1 MTKSVDHIAEQLFKV
16 LTGTGVGGSSNKL
29 VLFTDDGKKTTNPTE
44 ARRFYLKNIQ
54 MMVNYVVDETTNEIV
69 VNLSKDTDIKG
80 VKSLLS
86 SIRNL
91 ANRHIIEYTVKT
103 FGKSIEPRD
112 FAYMAKNKVQESS
125 QLNARQ
131 LTVLTDI
138 VNKYIM
144 APGSETR
151 RAFYALKKQGLI
163 EPFVKDGKVRKGYIA
178 TDAGKDLVT
187 THSKVQE
194 GVAGTVSKSKIGWF
208 ATNLNGKL
216 KSFRNEEQARSFAST
231 GKSRETRDKE
241 AMVKNESAYT
251 NAPAEMKV
259 SYDYS
264 DDFYMLRLYVNGELV
279 GEDDG
284 YPGMNGTLTAPIEEL
299 AAKHGVDIEE
309 LVLVATDDN
318 LQPEGEIGKL
328 VNGKI
333 SWNVKEESTYDA
345 AMNEVERINELTPKQ
360 KAMKQGAITSPNAG
374 ISAKFGLM
382 GEPMT
387 SQKLKKQGPKN
398 PDHDRAEKLI
408 KNGPRGTATAY
419 DKGVKQRYAQKWGK
433 NTNTPL
439 SQVKR
444 DRFDL
449 EDRMDQKH
457 GYKSRKMRGPINKL
471 PEGVNEGFSG
481 WTGSARKSVNQLESA
496 RIIVKHKRTV
506 DEEKRGARTRQIES
520 IFIENAE
527 GERFKFPSTN
537 ITAAK
542 AMARHVQEGG
552 APFDDF
558 GQHIYGIMEELNQL
572 KTFSRKNKRNDFFE
586 DAQIGEEIT
595 AHIGNLRGSLKSMST
610 PRGYKAQ
617 MEGFTKENED
627 VSQERIDELKDAT
640 TMSYFDESIADSL
653 PYVARVIETLR
664 ARQANESRIVE
675 FARQV
680 MNNKGGFALA
690 EACDDDDPEGPAARN
705 YKDKISEVAAW
716 AAYLAP
722 KVQNEALSNSLA
734 QLEENLSAV
743 GSKHVNM
750 AMSAINVVKQQGTVA
765 EAKDT
770 GEEKIDVEESEL
782 SKIAESLAKY
792 DVRKLFGV

>member
-1 MTKSVDHIAEQLFKV
+1 MVNSVEHISEQLFQV
-16 LTGTGVGGSSNKL
+16 ISGSGHQI
-29 VLFTDDGKKTTNPTE
+29 VLFTDEGKKTTDPTE
-44 ARRFYLKNIQ
+44 ARRFYAKDIQ

-69 VNLSKDTDIKG
+69 VNLSKDTDIKT
-80 VKSLLS
+80 VKEMLS

-91 ANRHIIEYTVKT
+91 ANRYIIEYTVKT

-112 FAYMAKNKVQESS
+112 FAYMAKNKVQES
-125 QLNARQ
+125 
-131 LTVLTDI
+131 T
-138 VNKYIM
+138 
-144 APGSETR
+144 
-151 RAFYALKKQGLI
+151 
-163 EPFVKDGKVRKGYIA
+163 
-178 TDAGKDLVT
+178 
-187 THSKVQE
+187 
-194 GVAGTVSKSKIGWF
+194 
-208 ATNLNGKL
+208 
-216 KSFRNEEQARSFAST
+216 
-231 GKSRETRDKE
+231 
-241 AMVKNESAYT
+241 YT

-264 DDFYMLRLYVNGELV
+264 DDFYMLELYVNGKLV
-279 GEDDG
+279 GKDDG

-299 AAKHGVDIEE
+299 ASKHGVDTEE

-318 LQPEGEIGKL
+318 LEPDGRTGTL
-328 VNGKI
+328 RNGKI
-333 SWNVKEESTYDA
+333 SWSVNEGFTASEKKRRHDNAQRKLATLSKERKAAKASGKAWKANDKKEQEYYRLKDVVDESVTESAYDA

-360 KAMKQGAITSPNAG
+360 KAMKQGAITTDYDATGTGSGRYAAQTVKKAPTPSGIRKLAKANMTPSQQRALAMLGKTKKKGAEADEIDQAFRAGSDQADWTANRRRSKEADPSTQRLKKGYPWIPDAEKKYGDRSDKTRGPAGKLPGGNAG
-374 ISAKFGLM
+374 GKYEFTKGERVEFG
-382 GEPMT
+382 GSFYKIIGRHKGDWVIQGRNGGVHHVSST
-387 SQKLKKQGPKN
+387 DLK
-398 PDHDRAEKLI
+398 
-408 KNGPRGTATAY
+408 
-419 DKGVKQRYAQKWGK
+419 AQ
-433 NTNTPL
+433 NE
-439 SQVKR
+439 S
-444 DRFDL
+444 
-449 EDRMDQKH
+449 
-457 GYKSRKMRGPINKL
+457 
-471 PEGVNEGFSG
+471 VNEGFSG

-680 MNNKGGFALA
+680 MNNTGGFALA
-690 EACDDDDPEGPAARN
+690 EACDDDDPESPSART

-734 QLEENLSAV
+734 QLEENLASV
-743 GSKHVNM
+743 GNKHVNM